1 MWPKCQ
7 TPTQTDKLLFTHPIT
22 VRHFVT
28 DKSMLKYFA
37 IWVQCFNA
45 TVLASHSHTHTHA
58 YVQTL
63 ESAWFWQSEL
73 STSLSMR
80 FRFRKYNR
88 ADAVHLLSLAWVDS
102 FFDFQIGQL
111 NRMNEIIFW
120 MQYNSVMTRF
130 RSSFHWLW
138 CLFVNMNRTR
148 LNPFV
153 KYLSSFRM
161 VLKCCIASNYDAFLT
176 F

>member
-1 MWPKCQ
+1 MQCGQSAKHQ
-7 TPTQTDKLLFTHPIT
+7 HRQMNYYLHTRSQYDTLLLINLCSS
-22 VRHFVT
+22 VSLYECNA
-28 DKSMLKYFA
+28 SMRLF
-37 IWVQCFNA
+37 WLH
-45 TVLASHSHTHTHA
+45 TLTHTRA

-153 KYLSSFRM
+153 KYIYRPSEW
-161 VLKCCIASNYDAFLT
+161 Y
-176 F
+176 